1 MTGLQPLGA
10 TGLRCHPL
18 GFGCYR
24 IVDGNA
30 QHESALRRYLAKGGN
45 LIDTSANYGDGAS
58 EELVGKVLAGL
69 PRDRVIVVTKGGYMQ
84 GQNMA
89 LAEQR
94 RFPEVVEYGP
104 GIWHCIHPEFLATQ
118 IERSCRL
125 MEQDYIDLY
134 LLHNPEYYLED
145 MAHRRALTMAD
156 HDEFYRRIRE
166 AFRFLEQKVADGV
179 IGWYGVSSNNFG
191 QPAVDVGSRCTT
203 ATSVARCWDEAEAIS
218 PDHHFRV
225 VQLPLNLYEP
235 GGALDPNN
243 AGQTLLEFCASKGM
257 GVLANRPLNAFQ
269 NNQLIRLADWGPP
282 GSAPPGVEQLRQ
294 LLEPLSR
301 LEGAF
306 ELAMGQPITLETDET
321 MSELFLRV
329 VPQLH
334 SVSQWQQA
342 APQHIVDPIQA
353 WLLEA
358 RQRHGQDPVFEA
370 WLEQFVARINPVFE
384 AVQRQVA
391 ARQQGVSDGIR
402 AKLLAAGYPPAAG
415 SLSQMALHV
424 LTSLKGLS
432 CVLVG
437 MRRNEYVEDSM
448 SVAARGPVDGLSI
461 LGRFSSRSTLSS

>member
-1 MTGLQPLGA
+1 
-10 TGLRCHPL
+10 
-18 GFGCYR
+18 
-24 IVDGNA
+24 
-30 QHESALRRYLAKGGN
+30 
-45 LIDTSANYGDGAS
+45 
-58 EELVGKVLAGL
+58 
-69 PRDRVIVVTKGGYMQ
+69 
-84 GQNMA
+84 MA

-104 GIWHCIHPEFLATQ
+104 GIWHCIHPDFLATQ

-125 MEQDYIDLY
+125 MQQDYIDVY

-145 MAHRRALTMAD
+145 IAHRRALTTAD

-166 AFRFLEQKVADGV
+166 AFRFLEQKVAESV

-191 QPAVDVGSRCTT
+191 QPTVFAGKSCTT
-203 ATSVARCWDEAEAIS
+203 ATSVARCWDEAEALS

-225 VQLPLNLYEP
+225 AQLPLNLYET
-235 GGALDPNN
+235 GGALEPNN
-243 AGQTLLEFCASKGM
+243 AGQTLLEFCASKGI

-282 GSAPPGVEQLRQ
+282 GSAPPGVEGLRQ
-294 LLEPLSR
+294 LLEPLCR
-301 LEGAF
+301 LERAF
-306 ELAMGQPITLETDET
+306 ELAMGQPISLATDET

-334 SVSQWQQA
+334 SLSHWQQA
-342 APQHIVDPIQA
+342 APHHIVEPIEA

-370 WLEQFVARINPVFE
+370 WLEQFVARINPLFE
-384 AVQRQVA
+384 AVQQQIA

-402 AKLLAAGYPPAAG
+402 ARLHEAGYPPG
-415 SLSQMALHV
+415 GRPLSQMALHV
-424 LTSLKGLS
+424 LTNLNGLS

-448 SVAARGPVDGLSI
+448 SVAALGSVDCLSI
-461 LGRFSSRSTLSS
+461 LGRFSSQSTLSS

>member
-30 QHESALRRYLAKGGN
+30 EHEAALRRYLGCGGN

-69 PRDRVIVVTKGGYMQ
+69 PRDRVIVVTKGGYIQ

-104 GIWHCIHPEFLATQ
+104 VICNSIHPEFLATQ
-118 IERSCRL
+118 VGRSFRR
-125 MEQDYIDLY
+125 MDQDYIDVY

-145 MAHRRALTMAD
+145 IAHRRALTAAD
-156 HDEFYRRIRE
+156 HDEFYRRIQE
-166 AFRFLEQKVADGV
+166 AFRFLEQKVAEGI

-191 QPAVDVGSRCTT
+191 QPAFSAGGPPTT
-203 ATSVARCWDEAEAIS
+203 ATSVARCWAEAETVS

-235 GGALDPNN
+235 GGALEPNN
-243 AGQTLLEFCASKGM
+243 AGQTLLEFCASKGI

-269 NNQLIRLADWGPP
+269 NSQLLRLADWRPP
-282 GSAPPGVEQLRQ
+282 GSMPPGVEQLRQ
-294 LLEPLSR
+294 VLEPLIR
-301 LEGAF
+301 LEKAF
-306 ELAMGQPITLETDET
+306 ELAMGQPISLETDET

-329 VPQLH
+329 VPQMR
-334 SVSQWQQA
+334 SVSHWQQA
-342 APQHIVDPIQA
+342 AGHHVVDPIQA

-358 RQRHGQDPVFEA
+358 RERHGQDPVFEA
-370 WLEQFVARINPVFE
+370 WLEQFVSRINPVFE
-384 AVQRQVA
+384 AVQRQIA
-391 ARQQGVSDGIR
+391 ARQQGLSDNIR
-402 AKLLAAGYPPAAG
+402 AQLHEAGYPPAG
-415 SLSQMALHV
+415 KSLSQMALHV
-424 LTSLKGLS
+424 LMGLEGLS
-432 CVLVG
+432 CVLLG
-437 MRRNEYVEDSM
+437 MRRNEYVEDAM
-448 SVAARGPVDGLSI
+448 SVAALEPVDGLSI
-461 LGRFSSRSTLSS
+461 LRRFSSRST